1 MTTTGSMSVSART
14 SPGAPQGRFVTRDG
28 RSLYEIKHS
37 EAMPPFLMTVVGDS
51 DLWMYLSSTGAFT
64 AGRVEPDR
72 CLFPY
77 ETDDRL
83 HELVGLTGPVTRV
96 RFEDGRIW
104 RPLDGR
110 APGASNPRTLR
121 RSLVGD
127 TVEFEETDPESG
139 LTFRAEYGFSDT
151 YGIVRRCELHLHD
164 GGVPVA
170 FDLLDGYLNVMPAN
184 VPLMLQQGMSTLV
197 DGYKRS
203 ERIGEHGPAIYALE
217 SSITDSPEAMES
229 LRANVVW
236 HTGLDGATVSL
247 RCGTVHDF
255 EMGEDIETDEPVT
268 GQRGAYLCTLPARL
282 EPGQSTT
289 WYVVGDVH
297 QDHARLAQLR
307 QTIGT
312 TPDLPVRIEASMED
326 DRERLAQLLDRAD
339 GAQLTS
345 DTSAVAAH
353 RSNVLFNAMRG
364 GVPLHG
370 HVAYT
375 EDFRNFVRTRHRVI
389 ADRHDAALRR
399 LPETLRLDEL
409 SAKAEEI
416 GDPQLVR
423 IAHEYLPLTFGRR
436 HGDPSRPWNRY
447 RIRVRDEAGER
458 VTGYEG
464 NWRDI
469 FQNWE
474 AVCRSYP
481 AMLPGVIAK
490 FLNASTAD
498 GYNPYRINERGIDW
512 EVPEPEN
519 PRSNIGYW
527 GDHQVVYL
535 LRLLEQC
542 RDTNPDWL
550 SGMAER
556 PLFAYAD
563 IPYRI
568 RPFEEIATNP
578 RTSIRFDEEL
588 DATLRARAED
598 LGGDGSLLLDSG
610 GDPVLVTLLEKLL
623 VVALT
628 KVSNLVPDG
637 GVWMNTQRPEWN
649 DANNAL
655 AGYGLSMVTL
665 YQLRRYASFC
675 LDFVERFGDGTTPVS
690 GAVARWCE
698 ETTSVMVRSLE
709 AMERNE
715 PIDDESRWEVLC
727 GLGKAAEDARESL
740 YSSGPGKPTGLDRT
754 TMADFFRLARHFCDK
769 TIRSAR
775 RPDGLYESYRVLHL
789 GEGRAGV
796 ESLSPMLEGQVALL
810 ASDVLEPD
818 EACDLLDGLF
828 DSALYRAD
836 QHTFILYPRVD
847 LPGFLDRNVI
857 PEDALKASPL
867 LAAAIKSPGSGLAT
881 VDVDGRAHFDADLVS
896 REKLDER
903 LESLAKNDTWRDIV
917 KRDAGAARHAYER
930 TFRHARFMGRSGSM
944 HKYEGLGSVYWHMV
958 SKLLLAVQE
967 SVFDAADRGA
977 DRATVARLREH
988 YRSVRDGLGYR
999 KSPAEFGAVPHEP
1012 YSHTPWNAGAQQPGM
1027 TGQVKEGVL
1036 ARFGELGVRLRE
1048 GRIEFD
1054 PVLLDA
1060 GEMLESSE
1068 LLRVRE
1074 SDEKSVEV
1082 PAGSIGFTV
1091 CATPVVMRIGE
1102 QDRIECLLDDEQ
1114 TTVTEGRA
1122 LDLETSREIFGR
1134 TGRVQ
1139 RIDVTLAT
1147 PV

>member
-1 MTTTGSMSVSART
+1 VTTTGSMPVSART
-14 SPGAPQGRFVTRDG
+14 SPGDPQGRFVTRDG
-28 RSLYEIKHS
+28 RSLYEIEHS

-110 APGASNPRTLR
+110 APGPSNPRTLR

-268 GQRGAYLCTLPARL
+268 GQRGAYLCTIPARL
-282 EPGQSTT
+282 EPGKSMT

-312 TPDLPVRIEASMED
+312 TPDLPARIEASMED

-447 RIRVRDEAGER
+447 RIRVRDESGER

-542 RDTNPDWL
+542 RDTNPGWL

-563 IPYRI
+563 VPYRI

-578 RTSIRFDEEL
+578 RGSIRFDAER
-588 DATLRARAED
+588 DAALRARAED
-598 LGGDGSLLLDSG
+598 LGGDGTLLLDSG

-623 VVALT
+623 VVALA
-628 KVSNLVPDG
+628 KVSNLAPDG

-675 LDFVERFGDGTTPVS
+675 LDFVEQLGDGTTPVS

-698 ETTSVMVRSLE
+698 ETAGVMVRSLE
-709 AMERNE
+709 AMERDGRL
-715 PIDDESRWEVLC
+715 DDESRWKVLG
-727 GLGKAAEDARESL
+727 GLGKAAESARESL
-740 YSSGPGKPTGLDRT
+740 YKSGPGKPSGLDRT
-754 TMADFFRLARHFCDK
+754 TIADFFRLARHFCDK
-769 TIRSAR
+769 TIRGAR

-789 GEGRAGV
+789 GECRAGV

-810 ASDVLEPD
+810 ASGVLEPA
-818 EACDLLDGLF
+818 EVCDLLDRLF
-828 DSALYRAD
+828 ESELYRAD

-847 LPGFLDRNVI
+847 LPGFHDRNII
-857 PEDALKASPL
+857 PEEVLRASPL
-867 LAAAIKSPGSGLAT
+867 LEESAKTPGSGLAT
-881 VDVDGRAHFDADLVS
+881 IDVDGRARFDADLVS
-896 REKLDER
+896 RERLDER
-903 LESLAKNDTWRDIV
+903 LELLGADERWRDLV
-917 KRDAGAARHAYER
+917 KRDAGAVRHAYER

-967 SVFDAADRGA
+967 CVFDASDRGC
-977 DRATVARLREH
+977 DRATIDRLRAH
-988 YRSVRDGLGYR
+988 YARVRDGLGYR

-1054 PVLLDA
+1054 PILIDPNEALERDGVFRVLNDHA
-1060 GEMLESSE
+1060 S
-1068 LLRVRE
+1068 V
-1074 SDEKSVEV
+1074 VEV
-1082 PAGSIGFTV
+1082 PAGHVGFTV
-1091 CATPVVMRIGE
+1091 CATPVVLGFGDTDSIEIRLRDGE
-1102 QDRIECLLDDEQ
+1102 NETTLERRLDDD
-1114 TTVTEGRA
+1114 RSA
-1122 LDLETSREIFGR
+1122 EILAR
-1134 TGRVQ
+1134 TGCIESLV
-1139 RIDVTLAT
+1139 VTLRREN
-1147 PV
+1147 